1 MAARIFQRTK
11 AVNQSGQAH
20 DGQWVLEFE
29 SHAPRRADPLTG
41 WAGGA
46 DTQAQVS
53 LNFDSLEA
61 AQRYAERN
69 DIRYHVVPS
78 TSRKLRLQSYA
89 DNFK

>member
-1 MAARIFQRTK
+1 MAARIFQKSK
-11 AVNQSGQAH
+11 AVNQSGDANAGH
-20 DGQWVLEFE
+20 WVLEHE
-29 SHAPRRADPLTG
+29 SHAPRRPDPLTG

-61 AQRYAERN
+61 ATRYAEKYG
-69 DIRYHVVPS
+69 IAYHVVPPA
-78 TSRKLRLQSYA
+78 TRKLRIQSYA

>member
-1 MAARIFQRTK
+1 MAARIFQKTK

-20 DGQWVLEFE
+20 DGHWVLEFE

-53 LNFDSLEA
+53 INFDTLEA
-61 AQRYAERN
+61 AQRYAARN
-69 DIRYHVVPS
+69 NIHYHIVP
-78 TSRKLRLQSYA
+78 TASRKLRLQSYA